1 MKSFFNNLNKNTTS
15 KITSNDKDYL
25 ITLNIIPLAQK
36 KNPSKVSDYQ
46 NNSIIFIDNL
56 IKDVASNTQIKFELN
71 LKDSIKNF
79 NIFIVITNKLID
91 KYFKIDTIPD
101 DKYKYYILIFFLY
114 FLFFMNFRLGQFFL
128 YYVFF
133 EFKKISI
140 SLSETFQN
148 LIKQYMNFST
158 FDLKNLCN
166 TSDDK
171 ILIGFTNSKISFG
184 KLQSPNYYFMDEF
197 KPALNLNN
205 STSTTPTTKSN
216 KTNDLVSVTDSAKE
230 NADNAQKQA
239 DDENQQANDAAND
252 AKQSETDANHEA
264 NEAKEFADNA
274 KIQAASAKQK
284 YENNQTEYNTIQ
296 TEYVKENHNTTTTP
310 VNHTIKEIKQRL
322 DAAFIELEES
332 KKQVT
337 DAFIATQKAKIRITK
352 AIENLLITNINN
364 QTKAQDNK
372 CAQKIL
378 DNANSNQTNIVNIS
392 NQLNNVVIDL
402 KTAIADSTDG
412 DYNNTL
418 KTLLPIDDQD
428 PINVQS
434 IVETM
439 NRLSFEIAK
448 KYCQDTLTKTTRP
461 TTPTTGAA
469 TTGGNQKYKNNK
481 TIKKTKAYKK
491 KYSIRR
497 RLRFKTQ

>member
-1 MKSFFNNLNKNTTS
+1 
-15 KITSNDKDYL
+15 
-25 ITLNIIPLAQK
+25 
-36 KNPSKVSDYQ
+36 
-46 NNSIIFIDNL
+46 
-56 IKDVASNTQIKFELN
+56 
-71 LKDSIKNF
+71 
-79 NIFIVITNKLID
+79 
-91 KYFKIDTIPD
+91 
-101 DKYKYYILIFFLY
+101 
-114 FLFFMNFRLGQFFL
+114 MNFRLGQFFL

-252 AKQSETDANHEA
+252 AKQSEADAKHEA
-264 NEAKEFADNA
+264 NEAKKFADDAKTQAENA
-274 KIQAASAKQK
+274 KKEYDTNK
-284 YENNQTEYNTIQ
+284 TEYNTKQ
-296 TEYVKENHNTTTTP
+296 TNYVKANSNTTP
-310 VNHTIKEIKQRL
+310 VNT
-322 DAAFIELEES
+322 AFIKLEES

>member
-252 AKQSETDANHEA
+252 AKQSEADANHEA
-264 NEAKEFADNA
+264 NEAKKFAENA
-274 KIQAASAKQK
+274 KTQAENAKTK
-284 YENNQTEYNTIQ
+284 YETNKTEYDN
-296 TEYVKENHNTTTTP
+296 YVKTHANSQIDG
-310 VNHTIKEIKQRL
+310 IKPEL
-322 DAAFIELEES
+322 SAAFIKLEES

-337 DAFIATQKAKIRITK
+337 DAFIVTQKAKIRITK